1 MKTVVKIFLNN
12 SGKILVDVGD
22 EIEKGGAVSIIG
34 EESNEVEINLSEIL
48 KVKTGDIFKFLK
60 KRPTEKV
67 SEGELL
73 AEKKSLVTLLSVR
86 SPISG
91 NIKEVDLKKGTVT
104 IIKEGKQTIKVTVPV
119 KGRVKSIEKNLL
131 ELEIKGERISAL
143 KGKGESQVAKLMRI
157 PDEKSSFFD
166 FGIEVENRLV
176 LIKKVTAELMA
187 KLDTLDAL
195 GVITLGADEEGNF
208 PCLVISDDSYKELAK
223 ADGKSVW
230 LRPAEKEVII
240 LED

>member
-1 MKTVVKIFLNN
+1 MKTVFKIFLNN

-48 KVKTGDIFKFLK
+48 KVKTVDIFKFLK

-91 NIKEVDLKKGTVT
+91 KIKEVDLKKGTVT

-131 ELEIKGERISAL
+131 ELAIKGERI
-143 KGKGESQVAKLMRI
+143 
-157 PDEKSSFFD
+157 
-166 FGIEVENRLV
+166 
-176 LIKKVTAELMA
+176 
-187 KLDTLDAL
+187 
-195 GVITLGADEEGNF
+195 
-208 PCLVISDDSYKELAK
+208 
-223 ADGKSVW
+223 
-230 LRPAEKEVII
+230 
-240 LED
+240 